1 MNEGMKMMRRIY
13 GFLAAALCFG
23 LVSCILVGCFF
34 GGGDEP
40 TTAPTQATQATVAP
54 ETTTS
59 EVTDTTGPDT
69 ETTVPGVTTTTEIPE
84 LVDGLPAPWVES
96 IGNRPV
102 VVLFYVSG
110 GVDDEKV
117 LASLRELT
125 PLYSNYTF
133 LMYDYRLPDA
143 YGDLAD
149 LLKVDYP
156 PHMVLLDRNGLVR
169 TVWSGFVDKGTL
181 NQTLLTLG
189 RY

>member
-1 MNEGMKMMRRIY
+1 MRRIY

-23 LVSCILVGCFF
+23 LVSCILVGCF
-34 GGGDEP
+34 GGEDEP
-40 TTAPTQATQATVAP
+40 TTATTQATVAP

-59 EVTDTTGPDT
+59 EATDTTGLDT
-69 ETTVPGVTTTTEIPE
+69 DTTVPGMTTTTEMPE
-84 LVDGLPAPWVES
+84 LVNGLPAPYVDS
-96 IGNRPV
+96 RGNRPI

-117 LASLRELT
+117 LASLQDLM
-125 PLYSNYTF
+125 PVYSNYTF
-133 LMYDYRLPDA
+133 LMYEYRLPDA
-143 YGDLAD
+143 YGDLAEELD
-149 LLKVDYP
+149 VDYP
-156 PHMVLLDRNGLVR
+156 PHMVLLDRNGVIR